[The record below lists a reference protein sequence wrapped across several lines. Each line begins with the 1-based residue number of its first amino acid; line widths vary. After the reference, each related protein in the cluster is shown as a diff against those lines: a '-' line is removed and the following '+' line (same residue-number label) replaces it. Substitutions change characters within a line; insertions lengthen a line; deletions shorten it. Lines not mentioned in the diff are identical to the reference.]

1 MGSLILY
8 CVLSY
13 IIVYSYFLDLE
24 TLEKYND
31 KPKITKYEFYVR
43 MVLVFISPLTFCFII
58 AQTLSIINNQ

>member
-1 MGSLILY
+1 MESLILY

-31 KPKITKYEFYVR
+31 KPKITKYEFCVR
-43 MVLVFISPLTFCFII
+43 MILFLVSPLTLCYII